1 MSRLYR
7 IFVAS
12 LGAMLGAALVTWW
25 ISDRRNASAALRGVS
40 CSDLQQDWV
49 EIK

>member
-1 MSRLYR
+1 MYR

-12 LGAMLGAALVTWW
+12 LGAMFGAALVTWW
-25 ISDRRNASAALRGVS
+25 ISDRRNAAGALHKVS